1 MFAEISQKSR
11 SPVPHKVAT
20 ILIPVLVPIFLSLV
34 LIRISISSY
43 HSRSRIRLLE
53 SEGASATQRLVHVF
67 GHLERQV
74 EDMVVDMVDDS
85 APSVPSSN
93 GNQTSKRVPRIT
105 PAQRRMVAALNA
117 LPQLK
122 KERAFIADVMNA
134 HGTIIAR
141 DIKKYEFHKIGEGVL
156 RHWADAF
163 IL

>member
-1 MFAEISQKSR
+1 M
-11 SPVPHKVAT
+11 PVV
-20 ILIPVLVPIFLSLV
+20 LSLV

-67 GHLERQV
+67 GQLERQV
-74 EDMVVDMVDDS
+74 EDIVVDMVDD
-85 APSVPSSN
+85 PVSSPN
-93 GNQTSKRVPRIT
+93 GNQTSKIVLRTT

-122 KERAFIADVMNA
+122 KERAFIGDVMNS

-141 DIKKYEFHKIGEGVL
+141 DVKNYEFHKIGEGVL

>member
-1 MFAEISQKSR
+1 M
-11 SPVPHKVAT
+11 
-20 ILIPVLVPIFLSLV
+20 

-67 GHLERQV
+67 GQLERGV
-74 EDMVVDMVDDS
+74 EDIVVDMVDDP
-85 APSVPSSN
+85 AASVPSLN
-93 GNQTSKRVPRIT
+93 GNQTAKMTPRIT
-105 PAQRRMVAALNA
+105 PAQRRMVAALNT

-122 KERAFIADVMNA
+122 KERAFITDVINS

-141 DIKKYEFHKIGEGVL
+141 DIKNFEFHKIGEGVL

>member
-1 MFAEISQKSR
+1 
-11 SPVPHKVAT
+11 
-20 ILIPVLVPIFLSLV
+20 
-34 LIRISISSY
+34 
-43 HSRSRIRLLE
+43 
-53 SEGASATQRLVHVF
+53 
-67 GHLERQV
+67 
-74 EDMVVDMVDDS
+74 MVVDMVDDS
-85 APSVPSSN
+85 AASVPSSN

-122 KERAFIADVMNA
+122 KERAFITDVRNS

-141 DIKKYEFHKIGEGVL
+141 DIKNFEFHKIGEGVL